1 MQLKFFHLLF
11 PFAASLGLYAEKPSK
26 PNILFIY
33 LDDLSYDAVGAYG
46 NKVIKTPNLDAL
58 AHQGVLFENAYN
70 MGGWNGA
77 VSIASR
83 SQLLTGRYIWRANQA
98 EKLRYKKEFES
109 EMLLPQIMK
118 NAGYSTFM
126 TGKWHVAHI
135 TPNQVFDQVELMR
148 TGGMPADTPASYN
161 RPQNENDSLWLP
173 WDKAQKGFW
182 TGVKH
187 WSEEQADVII
197 EYIRNNARSNNPHF
211 MYCAFNAPHD
221 PRQAPRSFVD
231 QYPLASIQLPE
242 NFLPEHPLNKLMDA
256 GRNLRDER
264 LAPFP
269 RTPYAVRKHRQ
280 EYYAIISH
288 LDEQIGRIIS
298 VLKNEGMDKNTLII
312 LTSDNGLAVG
322 QHGFLGKQN
331 LYEHSIKV
339 PLIIS
344 GYAVEKGQTRT
355 QLVYMQDIVPVM
367 YEVAGVK
374 EDISID
380 FKSLTDVL
388 VRKNEKGRQFV
399 YGAFMQSQRMLRND
413 RYKLYIIPAAKQIY
427 LFDLHS
433 DPLEMNNLFGNK
445 KYTKT
450 ANLLFRNLLIEAKQQ
465 DDPLL
470 NSLADLKDLF

>member
-1 MQLKFFHLLF
+1 MQFKFLHFLF
-11 PFAASLGLYAEKPSK
+11 PVAASIGLYAEKPSK
-26 PNILFIY
+26 PNILFLY
-33 LDDLSYDAVGAYG
+33 LDDLSFDAVGAYG
-46 NKVIKTPNLDAL
+46 NQEIKTPNIDAL
-58 AHQGVLFENAYN
+58 AQQGVLFENAYN

-83 SQLLTGRYIWRANQA
+83 SQLLTGRYVWRANQA
-98 EKLRYKKEFES
+98 EKTRYTKELAS
-109 EMLLPQIMK
+109 EVLLPQILK

-135 TPNQVFDQVELMR
+135 TPNQVFDQVELLR
-148 TGGMPADTPASYN
+148 AGGMPADTPESYN
-161 RPQNENDSLWLP
+161 RPQNDTDSLWLS

-182 TGVKH
+182 TGGKH
-187 WSEEQADVII
+187 WSEAQADVII
-197 EYIRNNARSNNPHF
+197 SYIQKHAHSKVPHF

-231 QYPLASIQLPE
+231 QYPLASIRLPE
-242 NFLPEHPLNKLMDA
+242 NFLPEHPLNEIMDA
-256 GRNLRDER
+256 GRNIRDER

-288 LDEQIGRIIS
+288 LDEQIGRILS
-298 VLKNEGMDKNTLII
+298 TLKSEGMDKNTIII
-312 LTSDNGLAVG
+312 LVSDNGLAVG

-344 GYAVEKGQTRT
+344 GYGVEQGGRRT
-355 QLVYMQDIVPVM
+355 QLVYMQDIVPMM

-374 EDISID
+374 ENISLD
-380 FKSLTDVL
+380 FKSLSNVL
-388 VRKNEKGRQFV
+388 EKRNEKGRQLI
-399 YGAFMQSQRMLRND
+399 YGAFMQSQRMLRGN
-413 RYKLYIIPAAKQIY
+413 RYKLYVIPAAKQIY
-427 LFDLHS
+427 LFDLRR
-433 DPLEMNNLFGNK
+433 DPLELNNLYGYK
-445 KYTKT
+445 KYTKK
-450 ANLLFRNLLIEAKQQ
+450 ANLLFRNLLIEAKLQ

-470 NSLADLKDLF
+470 NTLKEMKDLF